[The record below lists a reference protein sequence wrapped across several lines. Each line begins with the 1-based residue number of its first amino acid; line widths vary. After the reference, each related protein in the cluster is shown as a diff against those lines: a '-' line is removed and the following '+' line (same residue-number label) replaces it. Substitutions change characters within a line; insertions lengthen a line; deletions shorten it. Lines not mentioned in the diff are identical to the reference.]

1 MTFCPIMDLL
11 ELYKEAAEWLIEA
24 ANECQKTANVDIDLL
39 VENCERCSAMI
50 TRIRKKETD
59 PIRNAALSEL
69 LRSMDYQMQ
78 ILHTKQKQLTSTR
91 LVPDGHSTQP
101 CRADTPVTKKQP
113 DDRRT
118 SRRISIEDAIVPKGS
133 LRFQDVA
140 GLEEAKQALRE
151 AIILPLQYPHLF
163 TGARKPWRRILLYG
177 PPGTGKSRLA
187 HALSSEI
194 DSTFYC
200 VSSSDLI
207 SSWVGESEKLIKELF
222 QQAAYRKGT
231 SVIFIDEIDSICR
244 KRTSRE
250 EEHTRRVKTELLRQ
264 MEGADTSA
272 LSEKIFLMCATNCPW
287 ELDSAFLRRFQ
298 RRIYVPLPDR
308 EARKSL
314 LQIHTSQNRVQL
326 TELEWG
332 QLADRT
338 QGYSGSDIATV
349 ILAALF
355 EPIRDLQLA
364 THWRQTTGD
373 QWTPCDSQDVGAVKG
388 RLGEMPSDQVVPRDV
403 CLQDFVKSLA
413 AAHNTVSQGEL
424 QKFHDFSSSLG

>member
-1 MTFCPIMDLL
+1 MDG
-11 ELYKEAAEWLIEA
+11 KES
-24 ANECQKTANVDIDLL
+24 VDK
-39 VENCERCSAMI
+39 SY
-50 TRIRKKETD
+50 TK
-59 PIRNAALSEL
+59 AALSEL

-78 ILHTKQKQLTSTR
+78 ILHTKQRQLTSTR
-91 LVPDGHSTQP
+91 LVPEGCSTQP
-101 CRADTPVTKKQP
+101 RCVDAPVSKKQP
-113 DDRRT
+113 DDRKT

-163 TGARKPWRRILLYG
+163 TGGRKPWRRILLYG

-308 EARKSL
+308 ESRKSL
-314 LQIHTSQNRVQL
+314 LQIHTSQNGVQL
-326 TELEWG
+326 TDQEWD

-338 QGYSGSDIATV
+338 QGFSGSDIATV

-373 QWTPCDSQDVGAVKG
+373 CWTPCASQDVGAVQG

-403 CLQDFVKSLA
+403 CLKDFVKSLA

-424 QKFHDFSSSLG
+424 QKFQDFSSSLG